1 MNPAFQERPFRVV
14 SPFRPM
20 GDQVEAIEA
29 LVSNFKAGRGK
40 SQTLLG
46 VTGSGKTFTFSK
58 VIERMGVPTLIIT
71 HNKTLAGQIYT
82 ELTGFFPENK
92 VCYYVSYY
100 DYYQPEAYI
109 PQSDTYI
116 EKDASINEDIDRM
129 RLETITSLLT
139 RRDVIVVAS
148 VSAIYGVGSPRDY
161 KASSVRIKKGSHI
174 DKMDL
179 LRDLIAV
186 FYERNDIGFYKG
198 DVRSKGDI
206 IDIYP
211 PYENNPIRVSLWGDE
226 VDGLY
231 TFENLTGAPVAA
243 LDEVEIFPAKYFI
256 TSEENLKR
264 SLSLIEK
271 EMVAQVSLFR
281 EQGKLLEAQRLEM
294 RTKYDLEMLEN
305 LGYCSGI
312 ENYSRYLTGREEGE
326 RPYVLLDY
334 FPEEYLMII
343 DESHISL
350 PQIRG
355 MYNGDRARKQ
365 KLVDFGFRL
374 PSALDNRPLY
384 FTEFESMLDRTLF
397 VSATPADY
405 EKEASSA
412 VVEQIIRPT
421 GLLDPAIEVRPTEG
435 QIYDLMEEARSI
447 IERGEKILVTTLTKK
462 MAEDLTAFLK
472 EKGFKAEYL
481 HSEIHTFERI
491 ETLNSLR
498 LGDFDILVG
507 INLLREG
514 LDLPEVSTVFI
525 LDADKEGF
533 LRSFRSLIQ
542 ISGRVARN
550 VNGHV
555 IMYADKMT
563 DSMRAAID
571 ETARRRAI
579 QEAFNEEH
587 GITPRTIKKEIR
599 FSTLLQEKRRD
610 REEKG
615 FSFDTEKVPYDA
627 IPAVIEELT
636 ELMKAKSEQLLF
648 EEAAKVRDTIFQLR
662 KKFEERIKI

>member
-1 MNPAFQERPFRVV
+1 MNLPSPGRGFHVT

-20 GDQVEAIEA
+20 GDQGEAIES
-29 LVSNFKAGRGK
+29 LVTRFQQGQKT
-40 SQTLLG
+40 QTLLG

-58 VIERMGVPTLIIT
+58 VIERMGVPTLIMT

-129 RLETITSLLT
+129 RLEAITSLLT

-148 VSAIYGVGSPRDY
+148 VSAIYGVGSPQDY
-161 KASSVRIKKGSHI
+161 KASSLRIRKGVSY

-179 LRDLIAV
+179 LRDLIGI
-186 FYERNDIGFYKG
+186 FYQRNDIGFYKG
-198 DVRSKGDI
+198 EVRTKGDI

-211 PYENNPIRVSLWGDE
+211 PYENNPVRVALWGDE
-226 VDGLY
+226 VDDLY
-231 TFENLTGAPVAA
+231 YFDNLTGSPLAA
-243 LDEVEIFPAKYFI
+243 LDEVEIFPAKYFV

-264 SLSLIEK
+264 SLSLIRQ
-271 EMVAQVSLFR
+271 EMEERVSLFR
-281 EQGKLLEAQRLEM
+281 EEGKLLEAQRLEM

-305 LGYCSGI
+305 MGYCSGI
-312 ENYSRYLTGREEGE
+312 ENYSRYLTGRAEGE

-334 FPEEYLMII
+334 FPGEFLMII

-384 FTEFESMLDRTLF
+384 FEEFESMLDKALF
-397 VSATPADY
+397 VSATPGDY
-405 EKEASSA
+405 EKEKSTS

-421 GLLDPAIEVRPTEG
+421 GLLDPVIEVRPTEG
-435 QIYDLMEEARSI
+435 QVYDLMTEAREI
-447 IERGEKILVTTLTKK
+447 INRGDKILVTTLTKK

-472 EKGFKAEYL
+472 EKGFKADYL

-498 LGDFDILVG
+498 LGEFDVLVG

-550 VNGHV
+550 SNGHV
-555 IMYADKMT
+555 IMYADRIT
-563 DSMRAAID
+563 DSMKAAID
-571 ETARRRAI
+571 ETSRRRSV
-579 QEAFNEEH
+579 QEDFNRKH
-587 GITPRTIKKEIR
+587 GITPQTIRKAVS

-610 REEKG
+610 KKDKG
-615 FSFDTEKVPYDA
+615 FVLDTEKVPPESIPEA
-627 IPAVIEELT
+627 IETLT
-636 ELMKAKSEQLLF
+636 ELMKIKSEQLLF
-648 EEAAKVRDTIFQLR
+648 EEAAKVRDAIFDLR
-662 KKFEERIKI
+662 KKFEERMKI